1 VNPYPGLRP
10 FRADEASLFTG
21 RELAA
26 ELIATRLRLSP
37 LTLLFA
43 RSGVGKSSFLTCR
56 LIPLLAAASNVEYL
70 NEWGSARP
78 AAAVEQ
84 RLQALLASPRQTGE
98 RPVLILD
105 QFEDV
110 FKLPDSRDDLWD
122 LLAGLV
128 NVHDTPV
135 SLLISVREEWLG
147 AWEEATD
154 YLPDALGSLVRL
166 APLTD
171 SELTQAVFRPAA
183 LEGSLVVAP
192 DLLPP
197 LLADLRRPNAYGLGG
212 AYVEP
217 GMLQAVCRRLW
228 EEAERTGRRTMDAAL
243 YQQLG
248 RAAQIEREFVW
259 RDLGE
264 GGRAGAPFSPTER
277 VVRVGLTR
285 YLTAAPDVKAIVDAA
300 GLARRLH
307 LRDLGAAGPAVAAA
321 SVSRRSRRYLRA
333 SPERRCDPPA
343 DLVALI
349 ERVLRKGAERGFLKR
364 QQGSAPPVDARG
376 AATVAGPRYELAHDA
391 LAGLIQ
397 QFAGEFQGWMRS
409 RTVWLYAGLVALL
422 IILPLFIIT
431 WHAHGPR
438 SALESL
444 LFDALLVSIVWGL
457 RRLFA
462 LVVEAIV
469 YPLVRRLAGGRIPL
483 EREPGGPPDPARRG
497 GGE

>member
-1 VNPYPGLRP
+1 MNPYPGLRP
-10 FRADEASLFTG
+10 FHADEAGLFTG

-26 ELIATRLRLSP
+26 ELIATRLRLAP

-56 LIPLLAAASNVEYL
+56 LIPLLAETSPVEYL

-78 AAAVEQ
+78 AVAVEQ
-84 RLQALLASPRQTGE
+84 RLHSLLATPRPTSE

-110 FKLPDSRDDLWD
+110 FKLPGSRDDLWD

-128 NVHDTPV
+128 NVHDAPV
-135 SLLISVREEWLG
+135 SVLISMREEWLG
-147 AWEEATD
+147 AWVEATD

-166 APLTD
+166 APLT
-171 SELTQAVFRPAA
+171 ENEVTQAVLRPATV
-183 LEGSLVVAP
+183 EGSLGVAP
-192 DLLPP
+192 DLLAP

-217 GMLQAVCRRLW
+217 GMLQVVCRRLW

-259 RDLGE
+259 RDLGDA
-264 GGRAGAPFSPTER
+264 GRAGAPFSPTER
-277 VVRVGLTR
+277 VIWVGLTR
-285 YLTAAPDVKAIVDAA
+285 YLTAAPSVKAIVDAT

-321 SVSRRSRRYLRA
+321 AVSRRGRRYLQA
-333 SPERRCDPPA
+333 SPDRRGDPPA

-364 QQGSAPPVDARG
+364 QQGSAPPTDDHADA
-376 AATVAGPRYELAHDA
+376 AAGPRYELAHDA

-397 QFAGEFQGWMRS
+397 QFAGEFQGWMRG
-409 RTVWLYAGLVALL
+409 RTVWLFAGLIGLL
-422 IILPLFIIT
+422 IILPLFIIS
-431 WHAHGPR
+431 WHAHGPK

-444 LFDALLVSIVWGL
+444 LFDALLVSIIWAL

-462 LVVEAIV
+462 LAVEAIA
-469 YPLVRRLAGGRIPL
+469 YPLVRRLTSGRIPL
-483 EREPGGPPDPARRG
+483 EREAERRPEPQGGDSTK
-497 GGE
+497 